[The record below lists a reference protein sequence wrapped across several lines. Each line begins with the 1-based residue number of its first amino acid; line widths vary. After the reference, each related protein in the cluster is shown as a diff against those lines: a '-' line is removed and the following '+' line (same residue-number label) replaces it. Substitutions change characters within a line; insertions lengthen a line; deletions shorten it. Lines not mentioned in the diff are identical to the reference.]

1 MEGIV
6 IPAQDAAD
14 RQGGYDAAMNARPY
28 AVPPSIKDRTC
39 WIAGYMEGTPQPR
52 KRAKAA
58 PTDPTDRA

>member
-1 MEGIV
+1 MAGIM
-6 IPAQDAAD
+6 ILAQGEAD
-14 RQGGYDAAMNARPY
+14 RQRGYDAAMNARPN

-39 WIAGYMEGTPQPR
+39 WIAGYIEGTPQPR